1 MPSEVVLEGTKGR
14 WVGVAWLERS
24 FLQEVDS
31 FKVIGGFSGL
41 HTPKVLLN
49 QILFSLISWPWRVQ
63 WFVCH

>member
-31 FKVIGGFSGL
+31 FKVIKMES
-41 HTPKVLLN
+41 
-49 QILFSLISWPWRVQ
+49 S
-63 WFVCH
+63 